1 MTPDARRPWRERLA
15 GLRPYPFELLT
26 YGAALA
32 TLIFLRAR
40 GLHYGWNTISHT
52 FFAVLWTLPLMLV
65 VGVGLRALADR
76 VVGEPVLPYLR
87 AVASRRWLSLWLR
100 LVACFVGYVYAY
112 TWLKVSVPLL
122 RADLDDF
129 QLWRL
134 DRWLHLGV
142 SPTVLAI
149 ELVAGTPL
157 AWWIDRYY
165 GYWLYIVP
173 LWTAFVYSST
183 RDDARR
189 HFAFGVSLMW
199 IAGAWI
205 YYAVPAV
212 GPCYWSP
219 DVMDPVRG
227 QMPLAEGTQWNL
239 WQQYR
244 GMLEARGGTLRVFS
258 PALGVAA
265 LPSLHVAAFV
275 FFALWSRRH
284 ARRWYGPWIAATA
297 LIFFGSLATGWHYAI
312 DGYVGAL
319 LAWASIAVADRLE
332 PAGPADAR
340 PPSGAS
346 P

>member
-1 MTPDARRPWRERLA
+1 MASEARRPWHQRLA
-15 GLRPYPFELLT
+15 GARPYRFEVLT
-26 YGAALA
+26 YGGALV
-32 TLIFLRAR
+32 TLLFLRSR

-52 FFAVLWTLPLMLV
+52 FVSVLWTLPMMLV
-65 VGVGLRALADR
+65 LGVALRALAER
-76 VVGEPVLPYLR
+76 LTGSPVRPYLR
-87 AVASRRWLSLWLR
+87 AVASWPWFVLWLR
-100 LVACFVGYVYAY
+100 VIGGFVGYIYAY

-122 RADLDDF
+122 RTDIFDF
-129 QLWRL
+129 ELWRL
-134 DRWLHLGV
+134 DRFLHFGV

-157 AWWIDRYY
+157 AWWVDRYY
-165 GYWLYIVP
+165 GYWLYVVP
-173 LWTAFVYSST
+173 LWTAYVYAWT

-189 HFAFGVSLMW
+189 NFAFGASLMW

-219 DVMDPVRG
+219 DIVAPIQE
-227 QMPLAEGTQWNL
+227 QMPLAAGTQWNL

-244 GMLEARGGTLRVFS
+244 GMLESRGGVLRVFS

-275 FFALWSRRH
+275 YFTLWSRRY
-284 ARRWYGPWIAATA
+284 ARRWYRPWIVASA
-297 LIFFGSLATGWHYAI
+297 LVFFGSLATGWHYAI

-319 LAWASIAVADRLE
+319 LAWLAFRAAERLE
-332 PAGPADAR
+332 PAAR
-340 PPSGAS
+340 ATAGGAEGER
-346 P
+346 